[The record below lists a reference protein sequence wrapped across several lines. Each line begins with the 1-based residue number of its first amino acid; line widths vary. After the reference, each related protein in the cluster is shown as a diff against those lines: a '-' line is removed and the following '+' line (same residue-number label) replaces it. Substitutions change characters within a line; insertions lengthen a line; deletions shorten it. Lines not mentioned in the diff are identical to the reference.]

1 MCLAV
6 PDPASYASVRICVGD
21 MVSPPTRYCFGRQ
34 EMNRNFDQMKLS
46 SRQSQILSER
56 SSTTRQQQQTAC
68 GMRRCLAHG
77 RLAVAEA
84 CGLHRMHACKEE
96 VAYTCDMRASGLRL
110 LSAHSPC
117 VGFGRTAS
125 SITEWATTTKKHP
138 RDVVRVPLARCARTT
153 VGCACR
159 LIIASARLSL
169 QVPLFFHRMAGAEA
183 MTAFQTGVTDFIDK
197 IKKRAVDKRKEMQ
210 VLAAPPLPCSGPHRF
225 ARANMQSGIR
235 CVCPRPRRATA
246 TSSPGLARA
255 GAWGLGPGAGAGAGA
270 GLHWM

>member
-1 MCLAV
+1 MISHATWV
-6 PDPASYASVRICVGD
+6 PRRLSRGLGVLGRSRSGVVRERANLRGRHGV
-21 MVSPPTRYCFGRQ
+21 PPLTRYCFGRQ

-56 SSTTRQQQQTAC
+56 SSATRQQQQTAC

-138 RDVVRVPLARCARTT
+138 RDVVRVPLAVHAPRSDALAGSLSPQLDCLCRCR
-153 VGCACR
+153 
-159 LIIASARLSL
+159 SSS
-169 QVPLFFHRMAGAEA
+169 
-183 MTAFQTGVTDFIDK
+183 TAWP
-197 IKKRAVDKRKEMQ
+197 A
-210 VLAAPPLPCSGPHRF
+210 
-225 ARANMQSGIR
+225 
-235 CVCPRPRRATA
+235 PRR
-246 TSSPGLARA
+246 
-255 GAWGLGPGAGAGAGA
+255 
-270 GLHWM
+270 